1 MTPLRV
7 ASLVEGRLAGS
18 SMRARPGP
26 FSFRGGGAIA
36 IASAI
41 LVAGMIT
48 PALGAPAATTLAC
61 ALLLVVG
68 LPHGALDIATLRR
81 VAPTAQLSVVAAY
94 LGAAAVMFTIWWTSP
109 LAGLAMF
116 YAVSVVHFGDD
127 WRQGLDPFFGR
138 AIALAVL
145 SAPAVL
151 HGKVLAGLFVVLT
164 RDPRAAV
171 LVDLLMLAAPVAIC
185 VAVVGLATMAST
197 QRAVEGLCALL
208 AMLALPPVI
217 GFAVFFCLFHS
228 PRHFREDWA
237 MLGPNVDSATSLRV
251 AAMTLAGFGIAAIV
265 YATTASNDLS
275 ASVFATSMMTLSVL
289 TVPHMLLQRIVE
301 LGNGLVRSRQ
311 SEPFAA

>member
-7 ASLVEGRLAGS
+7 ANLVEGRLAGS

-26 FSFRGGGAIA
+26 FSFEQGGAIA
-36 IASAI
+36 IAVAI
-41 LVAGMIT
+41 LIVGIST
-48 PALGAPAATTLAC
+48 PALSAALATTLAC

-81 VAPTAQLSVVAAY
+81 AAPSAQLPVVGTY
-94 LGAAAVMFTIWWTSP
+94 VGAAAAMFAIWWASP
-109 LAGLAMF
+109 LAGLAVF
-116 YAVSVVHFGDD
+116 YTVSVVHFGDD
-127 WRQGLDPFFGR
+127 WKRDLEPFFGC
-138 AIALAVL
+138 AIALALL

-151 HGKVLAGLFVVLT
+151 HGKILAGLFIVLT

-171 LVDLLMLAAPVAIC
+171 LVDVLTLAAPVATC

-197 QRAVEGLCALL
+197 QRSVEGLCALL
-208 AMLALPPVI
+208 AMLIVPPVI

-228 PRHFREDWA
+228 PRHFREGWA
-237 MLGPNVDSATSLRV
+237 TLGPKVELGTAVRV
-251 AAMTLAGFGIAAIV
+251 AAMTLAGFGVAAII
-265 YATTASNDLS
+265 YAVTETPSVS

-301 LGNGLVRSRQ
+301 SANKPTRAGRR
-311 SEPFAA
+311 EPLAA